1 MRAMDAH
8 ASTASKAERLSV
20 RLTHDAT
27 IHERHDPVSDTT
39 TPDGGSSHLRVFRAF
54 PCPLSCLSSLA
65 NLLSPSLFLQQLLP
79 TVRDSDNDQT
89 RSTSTSGRTHT
100 HRWVGALAAVGA
112 LTMAVASGS
121 VGPGAAKLGQALRG
135 GVSTYTAARD
145 TAAAN
150 PVPMLPLSNQPHP
163 AASLGESRLFRLGAE
178 TLTTESALGQEAE
191 VNTEADAAT
200 PEEGMLE
207 EGTLEEGTPEEVAT
221 ESEEMVPE
229 QDAETAEENPEE
241 ENPAEVSVSEEATD
255 TQPEQPE
262 QPSDEQ
268 SEQPSE
274 SDESNDVA
282 SEGDAQV
289 ESTEGIESPSDLP
302 PVQIEQYKGTLGGL
316 AENGQPTFD
325 TRMPDEF
332 EAFRTAG
339 FGADAEAANAGDDA
353 FEAAS
358 AYIFDENS
366 SVGGKEAMGKQAGE
380 DGKSSEE
387 SSEES
392 LEESKDKSSTSP
404 SFYPKDLLAV
414 AMRDDPIANE
424 YLPPTLNGF
433 DMLATDWFHKPVE
446 PRGGGENKFKVC
458 IDQGA
463 KSWDSAY
470 AIGLDNLFRGGV
482 CFDEVTEDN
491 CQDADVVIF
500 NEGVFLWGA
509 GHRNAAGAIELPPK
523 SNENQVYLYFAH
535 EAAGTFGWELKD
547 DNVMKQFDYLAYFDR
562 STSAVWW
569 PFGPTLRSMLSDFK
583 FYARPRKNRVP
594 GVAWLAVDCLPLR
607 TRILQEIAV
616 HFPVFS
622 IGTCQNN
629 AQSPA
634 GLPGR
639 GSGESS
645 FQDKMSD
652 YMFYFAVE
660 NGGECPGYATE
671 KVFLAL
677 ARGSVPIYFGD
688 EQVVSTMP
696 SPESFVDLKKYD
708 SPEKLAARLHAIAT
722 DDKVYDEVHAWRYQD
737 PSQWSQGFREL
748 IRVMSTDVKYSV
760 CHVLHKGTNLYPEA
774 KAQTECNYDFSVMG
788 QRVDAWPDHG
798 SIKNPLEHFDKTCEE
813 AKEECWT
820 FKNPEVYAGVDTSVE
835 DDAGDK
841 QSDESE
847 DASTKDNSDE
857 ADPEA
862 VVLAYRRA
870 FLR

>member
-200 PEEGMLE
+200 PEEGI
-207 EGTLEEGTPEEVAT
+207 LEEGTPEEVAT

-289 ESTEGIESPSDLP
+289 ESTEEIESPSDLP

-325 TRMPDEF
+325 ARMSDEF

-392 LEESKDKSSTSP
+392 LEESNDKSSTSP

-470 AIGLDNLFRGGV
+470 AIGLENLFRGGV

-594 GVAWLAVDCLPLR
+594 GVAWLAIDCLPLR